1 MSVVRTSK
9 GGAVGVLKQ
18 SVLVA
23 ALAIGVTIAGT
34 AAGALIVAPAV
45 SHVAQAGWH
54 VSMPTIVMPHV
65 ALPHLVGPPMRLPT
79 SLSGAFNAGNMTFRF
94 ALPAFVTLLAIV
106 AMVCVI
112 RMRKRAK
119 VQLRRDTQPL
129 RVEGR
134 PDRTP
139 RAVQALAASG
149 TSPSEISWRTGLA
162 VDAIALLLAISTVPR
177 QLQPP
182 SAQFAE

>member
-1 MSVVRTSK
+1 MSALK
-9 GGAVGVLKQ
+9 HGA
-18 SVLVA
+18 LVA

-45 SHVAQAGWH
+45 SHVSQPGWH
-54 VSMPTIVMPHV
+54 VSMPTIALPHV
-65 ALPHLVGPPMRLPT
+65 ALPHFVVPPKALPT
-79 SLSGAFNAGNMTFRF
+79 SMRRAFSVGTPFPF
-94 ALPAFVTLLAIV
+94 ALPTLVTIIAIL
-106 AMVCVI
+106 AMVRV
-112 RMRKRAK
+112 RWTRKRATANGS
-119 VQLRRDTQPL
+119 REAQPL
-129 RVEGR
+129 RTDGR

-149 TSPSEISWRTGLA
+149 TSPSEISWRTGLP

-182 SAQFAE
+182 TAQFAE

>member
-1 MSVVRTSK
+1 MSTLK
-9 GGAVGVLKQ
+9 HGAM
-18 SVLVA
+18 VA

-45 SHVAQAGWH
+45 SQVSQSGWH
-54 VSMPTIVMPHV
+54 VSMPSIVLPHV
-65 ALPHLVGPPMRLPT
+65 ALPRLVVPPMLLPA
-79 SLSGAFNAGNMTFRF
+79 SVFGFRF
-94 ALPAFVTLLAIV
+94 ALPALVTLIAVV
-106 AMVCVI
+106 AMVLLLWV
-112 RMRKRAK
+112 RKRATM
-119 VQLRRDTQPL
+119 QLRRDMPPL

-149 TSPSEISWRTGLA
+149 TSPSEISWRTGLP

-182 SAQFAE
+182 AA